1 MYKIFDL
8 KTSKRQELIVITET
22 VGEIISENDVES
34 GHVILFCPHTTA
46 GLTVNS
52 YLDPATA
59 ADLIHE
65 IDRVVPTRTDFNHIF
80 DTPSDAA
87 GHIKASI
94 IGGQITLIVDKG
106 KLQLGRSQGIFF
118 WEFDGPRPRQVYVK
132 IIQDR

>member
-1 MYKIFDL
+1 MYKKLEL
-8 KTSKRQELIVITET
+8 KTSKRQELIVITDAVE
-22 VGEIISENDVES
+22 ELLFENDLKEGLVL
-34 GHVILFCPHTTA
+34 LFCPHTTA

-65 IDRVVPTRTDFNHIF
+65 IDRIVPTRTDFTHIF

-94 IGGQITLIVDKG
+94 IGGQIFLILEMG
-106 KLQLGRSQGIFF
+106 KVQLGSSQGIFF
-118 WEFDGPRPRQVYVK
+118 WEFDGPRRRQVYIKV
-132 IIQDR
+132 I